1 MWYQAAAMVW
11 FGGIMFVLP
20 TIGLMAYEIV
30 MQRAIIID
38 RKGILIATVYN
49 AVGSMLIFNGLAQLV

>member
-11 FGGIMFVLP
+11 FGGIMFVLA

-30 MQRAIIID
+30 MHRDIVIN
-38 RKGILIATVYN
+38 RRGILIAIVYN
-49 AVGSMLIFNGLAQLV
+49 AVGSMLIFNGLTQLV

>member
-11 FGGIMFVLP
+11 CGGIMFVLP

-30 MQRAIIID
+30 THRAITID
-38 RKGILIATVYN
+38 SKGILIAIVYN
-49 AVGSMLIFNGLAQLV
+49 AVGSMLVFNGLTQLV